1 VLGGASV
8 RTLRFFFFCLMSLP
22 WGGAGIVQAHP
33 HLCAAECEGIKA
45 RDAPEIPVKS
55 SRSRARTVAL
65 IAMIVTLLALA
76 AGCGA
81 SAPQGYAQPPA
92 SKPPASKPP
101 APKPPAPKIAA
112 DPGDWVL
119 KFDDEFNGTQLDTAN
134 WSTGWLA
141 SGITGP
147 VNSTEEECYDPAQV
161 TESGGTLNL
170 NLITKSESCGIADPV
185 YASGIVNTAGKF
197 SYTYGFVQT
206 RVWLPAAT
214 GQPGEIADW
223 PGVWTDGQNWPADGE
238 NDIVEGIGGQA
249 CSHFHS
255 AVSPSGVGASR
266 GAAKRPDLSGCA
278 SGDYAGWHTF
288 GADWEPGSVT
298 YYYDGKNV
306 GSVTTGITSAPM
318 FLIIDYAAGP
328 PFQSPSTMKIDYV
341 RVWQRPSS

>member
-1 VLGGASV
+1 
-8 RTLRFFFFCLMSLP
+8 M
-22 WGGAGIVQAHP
+22 
-33 HLCAAECEGIKA
+33 
-45 RDAPEIPVKS
+45 KS